1 MIRILL
7 VIFRIATHSMRRLVV
22 VATFG
27 ISLHAAASAA
37 ADEVVVSGGTG
48 YKHYLVGNPA
58 DVERKTTG
66 LIVLQGGGDD
76 VDENFIRMG
85 AKGGGGDFVVLSAS
99 GDAEYNDYIFGL
111 CRCDSV
117 ATLVLT
123 SREAASDPFVVST
136 IRNAEALFIAGGDQ
150 SSYVK
155 FWKGTPTEDAINFVA
170 AKPAPIGGTSA
181 GMAVLGEFTY
191 SAFGK
196 ESLTSAGALADPFA
210 PDLTLERDFLGLPA
224 MHNIITDQHL
234 QERDRIGRTVAM
246 LARLVK
252 DGWSAHPHAIAAD
265 RETAVHVDPA
275 TGTAEVFATRD
286 HATPYAYFMSTPQRP
301 QRCERGQPLTFRAV
315 NVYRLSPGGSF
326 NLKSWRGQGGIAYT
340 LSVEAG
346 VLSSSRGEIY

>member
-1 MIRILL
+1 
-7 VIFRIATHSMRRLVV
+7 MRNLVV
-22 VATFG
+22 IAGLGLIVQV
-27 ISLHAAASAA
+27 AASAA
-37 ADEVVVSGGTG
+37 EPEVVASSGNG

-58 DVERKTTG
+58 DVQRKTTG
-66 LIVLQGGGDD
+66 LIVMQGGGDD

-85 AKGGGGDFVVLSAS
+85 ARGGGGDFVVLSAS
-99 GDAEYNDYIFGL
+99 GEAEYNTYIFGL

-136 IRNAEALFIAGGDQ
+136 IRNAEALFIDGGDQ
-150 SSYVK
+150 SDYVK

-181 GMAVLGEFTY
+181 GMAVLGEFVY

-196 ESLTSAGALADPFA
+196 ESLTSAVALADPFA
-210 PDLTLERDFLGLPA
+210 PDLTLERDFLDLPVLR
-224 MHNIITDQHL
+224 NILTDQHL
-234 QERDRIGRTVAM
+234 QERNRIGRTVAL
-246 LARLVK
+246 LARLAQ
-252 DGWSAHPHAIAAD
+252 DGWSAHPRAIAAD

-275 TGTAEVFATRD
+275 TGTAEVFATKD
-286 HATPYAYFMSTPQRP
+286 HPTPYAYFMSTPQPP

-315 NVYRLSPGGSF
+315 NVYRLAPGGSF
-326 NLKSWRGQGGIAYT
+326 DLKNWSGQGGLAYT
-340 LSVEAG
+340 LSAEAG